1 MENPNEI
8 IKDLIKKYQDYIAKK
23 RGMKIEIEANK
34 PRYKI
39 DSLFTGKIIYI
50 ESCGFFVGPNASIFD
65 SGTRIK
71 YKSVKKFAIF
81 YREPF
86 DSTYTHIGTNLNL
99 ETSLE
104 GEPGEYV
111 IDYDSIKEFK
121 RSLQRFMIKNNLTKE
136 SKLSLNQIKEIEQ
149 IVNELK
155 YHNQNKSE
163 LFW

>member
-1 MENPNEI
+1 MYNK
-8 IKDLIKKYQDYIAKK
+8 IKETIKNAAK
-23 RGMKIEIEANK
+23 K

-39 DSLFTGKIIYI
+39 NNLSVGKIIYI
-50 ESCGFFVGPNASIFD
+50 ESCGFFVGPDASIFD

-86 DSTYTHIGTNLNL
+86 DSTYTHIGTNLHL
-99 ETSLE
+99 ETSLW

-111 IDYDSIKEFK
+111 IDYESIKEFK

-136 SKLSLNQIKEIEQ
+136 SKLSLNEIKEIEQ
-149 IVNELK
+149 AVNE
-155 YHNQNKSE
+155 YHYPNQNKNE